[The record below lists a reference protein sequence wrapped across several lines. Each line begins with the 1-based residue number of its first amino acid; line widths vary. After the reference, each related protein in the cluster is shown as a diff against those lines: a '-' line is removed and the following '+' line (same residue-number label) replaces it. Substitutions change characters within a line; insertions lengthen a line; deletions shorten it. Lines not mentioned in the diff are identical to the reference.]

1 MKTKWI
7 CKWQYIPRCEKH
19 TESFSTLDAARQ
31 AMAKILA
38 DAVDLNRYIQALRKE
53 DGEDCES
60 SADFLRKFLSN
71 LTMPESEKDLPDHY
85 DIPDHCLL
93 EFDSCD
99 GFRWGYMRGEC
110 PYLSVGYVYEG
121 KEIEPYVI
129 SFNYENP
136 RSVSRDRINAVEIRI
151 TEHIDYGTS
160 AYPLMV
166 LFALDEKPQT
176 QEQIIRT
183 IAETWDTVMDRKA
196 VGRHLQL
203 LQDLGFPVQHGSGG
217 YYYGGE
223 PGTPNPNIKYSPGAY
238 PLLIMQ
244 VLDHT
249 PKTQTAIIKEIQEK
263 YGTTVGRK
271 AVSRHLELLE
281 ALRCSIEHGPNGYYI
296 RERMV

>member
-1 MKTKWI
+1 
-7 CKWQYIPRCEKH
+7 
-19 TESFSTLDAARQ
+19 
-31 AMAKILA
+31 
-38 DAVDLNRYIQALRKE
+38 
-53 DGEDCES
+53 
-60 SADFLRKFLSN
+60 
-71 LTMPESEKDLPDHY
+71 
-85 DIPDHCLL
+85 
-93 EFDSCD
+93 
-99 GFRWGYMRGEC
+99 MRGEC
-110 PYLSVGYVYEG
+110 PYLSAGYVYEG

-183 IAETWDTVMDRKA
+183 IAKTWDTVMERKA

-217 YYYGGE
+217 YYYGGK
-223 PGTPNPNIKYSPGAY
+223 PGTPNPNIKYSPNAY

-249 PKTQTAIIKEIQEK
+249 PKTQTAIIKEVQEK
-263 YGTTVGRK
+263 YGAKIDRK
-271 AVSRHLELLE
+271 AVCRHLELLNE
-281 ALRCSIEHGPNGYYI
+281 LGYSIQQCKDGYYI
-296 RERMV
+296 SK